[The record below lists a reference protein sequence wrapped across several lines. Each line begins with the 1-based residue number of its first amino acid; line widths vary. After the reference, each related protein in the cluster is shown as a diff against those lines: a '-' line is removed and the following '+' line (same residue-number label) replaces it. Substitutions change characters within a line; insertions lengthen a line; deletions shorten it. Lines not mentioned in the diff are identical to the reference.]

1 QGQAYATLALGGA
14 LAGLSPADRGLAT
27 ELVYGVLRH
36 RARLDRALAAH
47 APRGLKLPPGGMAA
61 LRVAAYQLLFLRVP
75 AHAAVDDAVDAVKR
89 LAGAPLARF
98 ANAVLRRLAEAGE
111 PPPPGPAAQGPR
123 AGYSFPPPVAQ
134 RRPPRAAPAFPPPP
148 HPRARR
154 PPRARR
160 AARARAPGGGHR
172 ASGRPARGADRPRRR
187 LARGA
192 GVVPGGPSHRA
203 GRGGAAR
210 RAAVRRRAGRG
221 HPRRLRGRR

>member
-1 QGQAYATLALGGA
+1 MSGGAREAARRVLRRVEQGQAYATLALGGA

-98 ANAVLRRLAEAGE
+98 
-111 PPPPGPAAQGPR
+111 
-123 AGYSFPPPVAQ
+123 
-134 RRPPRAAPAFPPPP
+134 
-148 HPRARR
+148 
-154 PPRARR
+154 
-160 AARARAPGGGHR
+160 
-172 ASGRPARGADRPRRR
+172 
-187 LARGA
+187 
-192 GVVPGGPSHRA
+192 
-203 GRGGAAR
+203 
-210 RAAVRRRAGRG
+210 
-221 HPRRLRGRR
+221 

>member
-111 PPPPGPAAQGPR
+111 PPPPASNDPWGRLEAV
-123 AGYSFPPPVAQ
+123 YSL
-134 RRPPRAAPAFPPPP
+134 PPRLAPRVPARKAQAVPPAIPQPPPP
-148 HPRARR
+148 ALP
-154 PPRARR
+154 
-160 AARARAPGGGHR
+160 
-172 ASGRPARGADRPRRR
+172 
-187 LARGA
+187 
-192 GVVPGGPSHRA
+192 
-203 GRGGAAR
+203 
-210 RAAVRRRAGRG
+210 
-221 HPRRLRGRR
+221 